1 MALDNFRAEQL
12 RAANTLYAH
21 SAYQAQQQQNQ
32 QNALLIQQ
40 QQQQSAGSNLWF
52 HPSRQQNP
60 SISSN
65 LHHRSPLSPPST
77 VASTSNISTSQ
88 QYSRENSQTPSNFS
102 DIPIRSSKS
111 VNSASKRKAT
121 GDSEGR
127 TTSSSGSSA
136 TGIEREVELSGN
148 RKRNKSNEKPSH
160 EEAMNALRARCER
173 NNRDRQQSGSSST
186 SATTADEGGALL
198 HKKLSL
204 PISITSSDN
213 PSNFSP
219 QVSPSLSISTAASS
233 AFFSPSIPSPSTS
246 SFIPNNSSTLS
257 HSSTKPQLSREEARF
272 LAMSTLR
279 PMVDITLP
287 TTAITSSQIVG
298 SPEPMEVEPVDMNE
312 PSSAMAVS
320 KSMEGTSASLRRLL
334 NSGSERR
341 TVTRVSDVRG
351 E

>member
-32 QNALLIQQ
+32 QNALLLQQ
-40 QQQQSAGSNLWF
+40 QHSAGGNLWF
-52 HPSRQQNP
+52 HPSRQPNP
-60 SISSN
+60 SNSSN

-111 VNSASKRKAT
+111 INSASKRKAT
-121 GDSEGR
+121 RESEG
-127 TTSSSGSSA
+127 TTASSSESSSA
-136 TGIEREVELSGN
+136 GIEREIELSGN

-198 HKKLSL
+198 HKKVSL
-204 PISITSSDN
+204 PVSITSSDN
-213 PSNFSP
+213 PSSFSP
-219 QVSPSLSISTAASS
+219 QVSPSLSISTTASS
-233 AFFSPSIPSPSTS
+233 VFFSPSLTSPSTT
-246 SFIPNNSSTLS
+246 SFIPNTNSTLS
-257 HSSTKPQLSREEARF
+257 HSSTKSHLSREEARF

-279 PMVDITLP
+279 PIVDIAMPTSTITALP
-287 TTAITSSQIVG
+287 MVG

-312 PSSAMAVS
+312 PSSVMVIS
-320 KSMEGTSASLRRLL
+320 KSMEGTSVSLRRLL